1 MKMFNKKQLAAAI
14 AVILLSSNTWAETKE
29 LPAPPPGPFVAEGT
43 AETPAAA
50 PAAETAQA
58 APVATAPAAAPA
70 QAAPAAEPA
79 QAAPVATAPAA
90 EPAQA
95 APVAAVPAAA
105 SAQAAPV
112 AAPAQAAPV
121 ATAPNPATA
130 PQPPVVPA
138 APAQGYYY
146 LYAIPLP
153 PNYGQNPAAV
163 PVVPPAQG
171 QVYVVPQG
179 QVPVQT
185 APVPAQPAQ

>member
-43 AETPAAA
+43 AETPAA
-50 PAAETAQA
+50 
-58 APVATAPAAAPA
+58 
-70 QAAPAAEPA
+70 PA
-79 QAAPVATAPAA
+79 QAAPVAVAP
-90 EPAQA
+90 
-95 APVAAVPAAA
+95 
-105 SAQAAPV
+105 

-121 ATAPNPATA
+121 AVAPAEPAQAAPAAAPNPATA

-179 QVPVQT
+179 QVPVQPV
-185 APVPAQPAQ
+185 PVPAQPAQ

>member
-50 PAAETAQA
+50 PAAEPAQA

-70 QAAPAAEPA
+70 QAAPVAEPA
-79 QAAPVATAPAA
+79 QAAPVAT
-90 EPAQA
+90 
-95 APVAAVPAAA
+95 VPA
-105 SAQAAPV
+105 

-121 ATAPNPATA
+121 AAAPNPATA

>member
-1 MKMFNKKQLAAAI
+1 MQ
-14 AVILLSSNTWAETKE
+14 V
-29 LPAPPPGPFVAEGT
+29 APVAE
-43 AETPAAA
+43 P
-50 PAAETAQA
+50 AQA

-70 QAAPAAEPA
+70 QAAP
-79 QAAPVATAPAA
+79 VAT
-90 EPAQA
+90 
-95 APVAAVPAAA
+95 
-105 SAQAAPV
+105 APV

>member
-43 AETPAAA
+43 VETPAA
-50 PAAETAQA
+50 
-58 APVATAPAAAPA
+58 
-70 QAAPAAEPA
+70 
-79 QAAPVATAPAA
+79 APAA

-95 APVAAVPAAA
+95 APVAAVPA
-105 SAQAAPV
+105 

>member
-43 AETPAAA
+43 AETPAA
-50 PAAETAQA
+50 PAQA
-58 APVATAPAAAPA
+58 APVAAAP
-70 QAAPAAEPA
+70 AEPA
-79 QAAPVATAPAA
+79 QAAPVAVAP
-90 EPAQA
+90 
-95 APVAAVPAAA
+95 
-105 SAQAAPV
+105 

-121 ATAPNPATA
+121 AVAPAEPAQAAPAAAPNPATA

-179 QVPVQT
+179 QVPVQPV
-185 APVPAQPAQ
+185 PVPAQPAQ